1 MTATIDT
8 NILLHLLRESYLVP
22 TIQETFGKLDVG
34 DSILISIVSIG
45 EIESIAYKRDYGKRK
60 RDRLQ
65 DLLKEF
71 LVIPIESLDL
81 VDRYAEID
89 AYSQGKLSQ
98 KPLPNGLSSRNMGKN
113 DLWIAATAS
122 VTNSVLISTDKDYEH
137 LDGVY
142 LDFQYIDQEQAKE

>member
-1 MTATIDT
+1 M
-8 NILLHLLRESYLVP
+8 
-22 TIQETFGKLDVG
+22 
-34 DSILISIVSIG
+34 SIG
-45 EIESIAYKRDYGKRK
+45 EIESIAHQRNYGKRK
-60 RDRLQ
+60 RDRLE

-89 AYSQGKLSQ
+89 AFSQGKLNQ
-98 KPLPNGLSSRNMGKN
+98 KPLPDGLSSRNMGKN

-122 VTNSVLISTDKDYEH
+122 VTNSVLITTDTDYEH

-142 LDFQYIDQEQAKE
+142 LDFQYINQER